1 MNLVFSEVL
10 YKGEGIGKR
19 VHDGL
24 LPAFAVAVNYKIYN
38 VATLP
43 FHFIA
48 KEGVRFKPY
57 LKVPQRWCSIL

>member
-24 LPAFAVAVNYKIYN
+24 LPAFAVVENYKIYN
-38 VATLP
+38 VETVLLY
-43 FHFIA
+43 HFISLR
-48 KEGVRFKPY
+48 KRE
-57 LKVPQRWCSIL
+57 